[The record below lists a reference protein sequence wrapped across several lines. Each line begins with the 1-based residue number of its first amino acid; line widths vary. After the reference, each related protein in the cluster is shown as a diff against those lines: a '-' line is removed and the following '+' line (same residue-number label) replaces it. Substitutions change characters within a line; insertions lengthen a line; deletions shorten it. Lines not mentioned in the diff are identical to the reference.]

1 MRLRKLLEL
10 VLIFVMTLS
19 IFTGCVGNK
28 QKEPISRTEF
38 LMDTVIMLKIY
49 DKPEEKILD
58 EAVNRLIEIENRM
71 SVDIDTSDVSLIN
84 KNAGIK
90 PVKVNDDV
98 YYVID
103 KAKHFAE
110 ISNGA
115 YEPTIGPLVELWNI
129 TGTDREREKAS
140 IPTEEQI
147 KEKMALVDYNDL
159 ELMEDNFVYL
169 NRKGMKLD
177 LGGIAKGYAA
187 DEMKRIFK
195 EHGVGSAIID
205 LGGNVYALGE
215 KENGEPWKIGI
226 QDPFEI
232 AGNYMGIL
240 NVKDRSIVTSGD
252 YERYFEYKGK
262 RYHHIIDAKTGYP
275 SENEVSGISIA
286 SDKSIDGDALSTALF
301 VLGVNEGTKL
311 VNQIENIDTVFITKN
326 DEVIIQEKLQD
337 EFTLKKGNL
346 KLIIN
351 PY

>member
-1 MRLRKLLEL
+1 MESRKSLGFILIIGIILL
-10 VLIFVMTLS
+10 TL
-19 IFTGCVGNK
+19 TGCAGNK
-28 QKEPISRTEF
+28 ERETITRTEF
-38 LMDTVIMLKIY
+38 LMDTVITLKIY
-49 DKPEEKILD
+49 DKPDKKVLD
-58 EAVNRLIEIENRM
+58 EAINRLKEIENRM
-71 SVDIDTSDVSLIN
+71 SNTIDTNDVSLIN
-84 KNAGIK
+84 ENAGIK

-98 YYVID
+98 YYVIEQ
-103 KAKHFAE
+103 AKYFAE
-110 ISNGA
+110 LSNGA

-129 TGTDREREKAS
+129 TGTDEKERDS

-147 KEKMALVDYNDL
+147 KQKMALVDYNNL

-169 NRKGMKLD
+169 NKKGMKLD
-177 LGGIAKGYAA
+177 LGGIVKGYAA
-187 DEMKRIFK
+187 DEVKRIFK
-195 EHGVGSAIID
+195 EHEINSAIID

-226 QDPFEI
+226 QDPFEV

-252 YERYFEYKGK
+252 YERYFEYNGK

-275 SENEVSGISIA
+275 SENEVSGVSIA

-301 VLGVNEGTKL
+301 VLGVDEGTKL
-311 VNQIENIDTVFITKN
+311 VDQLGDIDTIFITKKN
-326 DEVIIQEKLQD
+326 EVFINEKLKD
-337 EFTLKKGNL
+337 LFTLKKDNL